1 MTLQLMIKEILKEVK
16 RIKDIVL
23 RNIKNLFEPVR
34 VNNFLSND
42 YIEYKSNGD
51 KNRILSVEE
60 YLDKVIPCLKDI
72 VNDPKKSDTW
82 KVRLK
87 VFT

>member
-23 RNIKNLFEPVR
+23 RNIKNLFAVR
-34 VNNFLSND
+34 VNNFLSNN

-72 VNDPKKSDTW
+72 VNDLKKCDTW

>member
-23 RNIKNLFEPVR
+23 RNIKNLFAVR
-34 VNNFLSND
+34 VNNFLSNN

>member
-1 MTLQLMIKEILKEVK
+1 M
-16 RIKDIVL
+16 
-23 RNIKNLFEPVR
+23 
-34 VNNFLSND
+34 SND

-51 KNRILSVEE
+51 KNRTLSVEE

-72 VNDPKKSDTW
+72 VNDLKKSDTW

>member
-23 RNIKNLFEPVR
+23 RNIKNLFAVR
-34 VNNFLSND
+34 VNNFLSNN

-82 KVRLK
+82 KVQLK

>member
-60 YLDKVIPCLKDI
+60 YLDKVTPCLKDI

-82 KVRLK
+82 KVQLK

>member
-23 RNIKNLFEPVR
+23 RNIKNLFAVR
-34 VNNFLSND
+34 VNNFLSNN

-60 YLDKVIPCLKDI
+60 YLDKVMPCLKDI

-82 KVRLK
+82 KVQLK

>member
-23 RNIKNLFEPVR
+23 RNNKNLFEPVR

-51 KNRILSVEE
+51 KNRILSVDE
-60 YLDKVIPCLKDI
+60 YLDKVMPCLKDI

-82 KVRLK
+82 KVQLK

>member
-23 RNIKNLFEPVR
+23 RNIKNLFELVR

-82 KVRLK
+82 KVQLK
-87 VFT
+87 VFI

>member
-1 MTLQLMIKEILKEVK
+1 MIKEILKEVK

-72 VNDPKKSDTW
+72 VNDLKKSDTW

>member
-23 RNIKNLFEPVR
+23 RNIKNLFAVR
-34 VNNFLSND
+34 VNNFLSNN

-72 VNDPKKSDTW
+72 VNDLKKPDTW

>member
-1 MTLQLMIKEILKEVK
+1 MIKEILKEVK

-60 YLDKVIPCLKDI
+60 YLDKVMPCLKDI
-72 VNDPKKSDTW
+72 VNDLKKSDTW
-82 KVRLK
+82 KVQLK

>member
-23 RNIKNLFEPVR
+23 RNIKNLFAVR
-34 VNNFLSND
+34 VNNFLSNN

-51 KNRILSVEE
+51 KNRIISVEE

>member
-23 RNIKNLFEPVR
+23 RNIKNLFAVR
-34 VNNFLSND
+34 VNNFLSNN

-72 VNDPKKSDTW
+72 VNDLKKSDTW

>member
-1 MTLQLMIKEILKEVK
+1 M
-16 RIKDIVL
+16 
-23 RNIKNLFEPVR
+23 
-34 VNNFLSND
+34 SND

-60 YLDKVIPCLKDI
+60 YLDKVMPCLKDI

-82 KVRLK
+82 KVQLK

>member
-1 MTLQLMIKEILKEVK
+1 MKL
-16 RIKDIVL
+16 
-23 RNIKNLFEPVR
+23 VR

-82 KVRLK
+82 KVQLK
-87 VFT
+87 VFI